1 MSKESLAP
9 LCCTTTMVPGGAPSA
24 DWRHNPRPGHGSG
37 QPLST
42 NVYYDGSLA
51 PEFIS
56 MLSRGRDWRHSGRC
70 RATIDS
76 LDMSPASVRSSN
88 LGQLNLF
95 NKIASKE
102 IVKNRHK
109 K

>member
-1 MSKESLAP
+1 
-9 LCCTTTMVPGGAPSA
+9 
-24 DWRHNPRPGHGSG
+24 
-37 QPLST
+37 
-42 NVYYDGSLA
+42 
-51 PEFIS
+51 
-56 MLSRGRDWRHSGRC
+56 MLSRGRDWSWRHSGRC

>member
-1 MSKESLAP
+1 
-9 LCCTTTMVPGGAPSA
+9 
-24 DWRHNPRPGHGSG
+24 
-37 QPLST
+37 
-42 NVYYDGSLA
+42 
-51 PEFIS
+51 